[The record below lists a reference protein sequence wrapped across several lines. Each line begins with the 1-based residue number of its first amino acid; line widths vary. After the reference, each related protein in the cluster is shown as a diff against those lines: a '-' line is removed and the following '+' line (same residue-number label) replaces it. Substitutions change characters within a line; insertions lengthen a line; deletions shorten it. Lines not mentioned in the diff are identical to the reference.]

1 MVFSYGVANSAA
13 SIKKITFQ
21 SNNNPRER
29 MSTFETEK
37 KHVDFD
43 WFSYG
48 FLLNAP
54 GSTEK
59 NIGYFGPPMIR
70 SE

>member
-1 MVFSYGVANSAA
+1 
-13 SIKKITFQ
+13 
-21 SNNNPRER
+21 

-48 FLLNAP
+48 FLLKAR